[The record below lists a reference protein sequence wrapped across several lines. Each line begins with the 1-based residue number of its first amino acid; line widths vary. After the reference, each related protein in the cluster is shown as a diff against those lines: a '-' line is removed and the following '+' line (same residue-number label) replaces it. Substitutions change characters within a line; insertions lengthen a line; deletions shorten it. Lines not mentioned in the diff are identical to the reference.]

1 LIERMRHHLVL
12 RMPRTVVFGFIA
24 ALALLVQVDS
34 MAGRCAYAAAEVP
47 TDTCYRN
54 AITISNDTGG
64 TLTNYP
70 VRVPF
75 NAAGP
80 IAANT
85 MDENAWDAAPVTT
98 GNQPVPVMTQSLT
111 SEAAGWWMVVPEIT
125 DGTSDIFQLYYG
137 SNGLQRDN
145 GVYFNGSDFVTIAD
159 DADLNIADMFSV
171 VVDLRT
177 LSNDARDE
185 SIVERYDSGAGW
197 SISFVD
203 DAGSLVVRCAVD
215 AVSTD
220 LAWNVAWNDTPR
232 QIVLSLDSL
241 GDGLSCTETVSGTTS
256 SVASGPSGTPATDI
270 VMGVGLTQTTLNNLR
285 LLDTRVR
292 MSSLGVPTV
301 IIDRFV
307 LGAASASQTLTVD
320 TSNLPFTA
328 RHLVLSC
335 STAAVLG
342 TPNLVLRINGD
353 SGAAYNYQTLTG
365 AGAVAA
371 AAVTT
376 GATSQAVGIL
386 GTTANIYAVSEVLF
400 PDALSTRSHKAS
412 IVLHGN
418 AEAQVATVAA
428 RYQQSLAIVSVT
440 VFTSTGVNLAAG
452 SLCEL
457 SAVDERYAVDEQIL
471 TVAGTFDFTNVPIT
485 NGYNVVIGNLRGAEP
500 ATSDTIEWEFNGD
513 TTTANYARQRLTG
526 NNAATAA
533 ASASDNL
540 VGITAGDTATAGAF
554 GALLATWQN
563 GYIAQNDPHYTA
575 LSGFHET
582 GGPTSE
588 VDVYSGRRNNVER
601 IQSLE
606 LLGTTTAN
614 FVADSMATLY
624 FVPMTVQS
632 VVELDAAAASITFT
646 GVESAPAARVS
657 LYARTDRAAAED
669 GVNIAFNGDTTTA
682 NYSRQVLLG
691 SGAGVTASQ
700 TAANRTPVD
709 VEGDTA
715 TANIF
720 GGGTLLVPNFAS
732 DDRHKSFIGLAG
744 QGAANEA
751 RVISQRWRDTDP
763 ITDIT
768 FTPFGGANFLAGTVA
783 MLETVDGFGTLGTWT
798 FDADICVETFADA
811 PNYNGTCE
819 SSHSNAYPA
828 TYTFD
833 RAQAGITVNVG
844 PTLLAASAPIIRIGE
859 PTGDP
864 LGDVTGGADPTRRR
878 AFNVNLPFLSAFN
891 LSASIGPYP
900 DAWWIM
906 IVAFFAIIGLVA
918 GTVATGGK
926 IWGGLVGASLPIVF
940 GYFGGLYAEAVI
952 IIWILVVLAVVG
964 ATQWAENRG

>member
-1 LIERMRHHLVL
+1 MRHHLVL

-177 LSNDARDE
+177 LSSDARDE

-241 GDGLSCTETVSGTTS
+241 GDGLSCIETVSGTTS
-256 SVASGPSGTPATDI
+256 SVASGPAGTPATDI
-270 VMGVGLTQTTLNNLR
+270 VVGVGLTQTTLNNLR
-285 LLDTRVR
+285 LLDNRVR

-301 IIDRFV
+301 IIDRFL
-307 LGAASASQTLTVD
+307 LGADAASATLTVD

-328 RHLVLSC
+328 RHIVLSC

-371 AAVTT
+371 AARTT
-376 GATSQAVGIL
+376 GATSQVVGIL
-386 GTTANIYAVSEVLF
+386 GTTANVYAASEVLF
-400 PDALSTRSHKAS
+400 TDALSTRSHKAS
-412 IVLHGN
+412 IALHGN
-418 AEAQVATVAA
+418 AEAQVTTVAA
-428 RYQQSLAIVSVT
+428 RYQQSLAIVSMT
-440 VFTSTGVNLAAG
+440 VFTSTGVDLAAG

-457 SAVDERYAVDEQIL
+457 SAVDERHAVDEQIL
-471 TVAGTFDFTNVPIT
+471 AADGLFTDVDIPNRT
-485 NGYNVVIGNLRGAEP
+485 GYVVGIGNLRDADVGGLVSSYGVE
-500 ATSDTIEWEFNGD
+500 INGD
-513 TTTANYARQRLTG
+513 TTTTNYNYQRIRGTG
-526 NNAATAA
+526 ATAEA
-533 ASASDNL
+533 AVFNSDV
-540 VGITAGDTATAGAF
+540 VGSGHVAGDTATAGAY
-554 GALLATWQN
+554 GASLLSAITMN
-563 GYIAQNDPHYTA
+563 GNDPHLMLVGGAHADATRSQVTA
-575 LSGFHET
+575 N
-582 GGPTSE
+582 
-588 VDVYSGRRNNVER
+588 SGRRNNVER
-601 IQSLE
+601 FDTLNIDPT
-606 LLGTTTAN
+606 GTQFEQESGWWVYHVSTTI
-614 FVADSMATLY
+614 
-624 FVPMTVQS
+624 QS
-632 VVELDAAAASITFT
+632 VVELDAAAASITFSAI
-646 GVESAPAARVS
+646 EPAPAARVS
-657 LYARTDRAAAED
+657 VYARSDRAAATD
-669 GVNIAFNGDTTTA
+669 TLLVQHNGDTTAA
-682 NYSRQVLLG
+682 NYDRQYVRG
-691 SGAGVTASQ
+691 TGAAV
-700 TAANRTPVD
+700 AAETSAAD
-709 VEGDTA
+709 SAMTTIQADTA
-715 TANIF
+715 TANVF
-720 GGGTLLVPNFAS
+720 GGGVIWLPNFAS
-732 DDRHKSFIGLAG
+732 TDRHKSRLMMGGTPDTAGTSLATLYSSLWE
-744 QGAANEA
+744 NP
-751 RVISQRWRDTDP
+751 DP
-763 ITDIT
+763 ITSIT
-768 FTPFGGANFLAGTVA
+768 LAPNTGPNLMAGTVA
-783 MLETVDGFGTLGTWT
+783 ILETVGGFGTLGTWT

-878 AFNVNLPFLSAFN
+878 AFNVNLPFLSAFD

-906 IVAFFAIIGLVA
+906 IVSFFAIIGLVA

-926 IWGGLVGASLPIVF
+926 IWGGLVGASLPIVL